1 MPKSFD
7 DDNGVDGTLNLTSF
21 KSDLLQ
27 VLVILSLHCALM
39 PQKLF
44 NDLVAA
50 PFMKFFY
57 KCVSFKVKLIQVAK
71 LLTQPSPYFLHEQPL
86 PN

>member
-1 MPKSFD
+1 MLNMPKSFD
-7 DDNGVDGTLNLTSF
+7 DDNGVDWTLNLTSF
-21 KSDLLQ
+21 KYWLF
-27 VLVILSLHCALM
+27 LVSSPLCPLM

-44 NDLVAA
+44 NDLVAT

-57 KCVSFKVKLIQVAK
+57 KSFKVKLIQVAK